1 MATVHAQW
9 AEARTFSWV
18 PQGSPSLMTQRRML
32 RHNAIGLWRQCSRP
46 AGFETRLL
54 SGKSQVVSELS
65 RIRGCS
71 CHLNVDLPADVHP
84 CPQSEVHAIGT
95 IDEFLELLCCD
106 SLADFPDAKG
116 RALRANG
123 TERMVVEARFQ
134 VFGYS
139 LIPAT
144 TWRHRCLCRLPPLLG
159 FACAELVMNMEE
171 LRRHS
176 PVVFGHLGRNS
187 CEASAERVDLD
198 WSDHLNCA

>member
-18 PQGSPSLMTQRRML
+18 PQGSPSPMTQRRML

-46 AGFETRLL
+46 AGFETSLL

-95 IDEFLELLCCD
+95 TDEFLELLCCD

-123 TERMVVEARFQ
+123 TKRMVVKPASRF
-134 VFGYS
+134 
-139 LIPAT
+139 LAT
-144 TWRHRCLCRLPPLLG
+144 ASSQPPPG
-159 FACAELVMNMEE
+159 AIAACAVSHHCLAF
-171 LRRHS
+171 
-176 PVVFGHLGRNS
+176 PARNS
-187 CEASAERVDLD
+187 
-198 WSDHLNCA
+198 